1 MPALDIAV
9 GQYGRALQHITQ
21 FAHVARPVVCEQC
34 VQRVVQQPRD
44 PTAHRSCAIGK
55 ELFRQRPN
63 IADAVAQRRQQD
75 VKNLEAVQKILAKG
89 AAFHRVGDVAVA
101 RCDDTDVL
109 LSYVGKPEALPIRNR
124 NFSIRSPDAPR
135 FNTRSRRLIV
145 RLLIGGIPF
154 VT

>member
-109 LSYVGKPEALPIRNR
+109 LSYGGNPKPSQFETAI
-124 NFSIRSPDAPR
+124 SPSGHQTPR
-135 FNTRSRRLIV
+135 DSTPARAASS
-145 RLLIGGIPF
+145 F
-154 VT
+154 VC